1 MPALVL
7 IGYWALFT
15 GLIFIALQYLPRKP
29 RQLCCGVAGPVV
41 TAMVAACW
49 QQTHPAAVI
58 HLVSTISGQGPAE
71 TGNRL
76 NIAYAPC
83 GLQY

>member
-1 MPALVL
+1 MEQCSLASPGKRVSATLRRHWMPALVL

-58 HLVSTISGQGPAE
+58 HLV
-71 TGNRL
+71 
-76 NIAYAPC
+76 
-83 GLQY
+83 